1 MLIVQRP
8 TIESE
13 PVNDDRSRF
22 IVQPLEPGFGY
33 TLGNT
38 LRRTLLARIPGAAI
52 TSVRIEGVQHE
63 FSTMEGVVEDVV
75 DFILNLKQ
83 VVLRMETDSA
93 TMYLS
98 AKGKADVSAGDLK
111 VPAGVEVV
119 NGDLHL
125 ASLSS
130 AGRLEVELTA
140 DRGVGYRSADRNR
153 TGDKIGIIPIDAIFS
168 PVRKVAFKVES
179 TQVGMMTDF
188 DRLVIDVETDG
199 SVTPS
204 EAVSSAGKTLR
215 ELFGLFADVDEYEGL
230 PLGDVVQPDMG
241 SPDLELPIEA
251 LDLTERPRNCLRPRP
266 DPQRGRAGGEDRGR
280 PAQHHQLR
288 AEEPRRGGCQAR
300 RAGAV
305 AARRERHG
313 RRDGLMPTPKKGPRL
328 GGSPSHQRKIL
339 ANLATSLIVEE
350 RLTTTEAKAKLLRP
364 YVEKIITKAR
374 RGDLHARRTVM
385 RRITDQEVVTKLFD
399 DIAPRY
405 ADRPGGYTRV
415 VKLGPRRGDGAEMAV
430 IELV

>member
-8 TIESE
+8 TIEPE
-13 PVNDDRSRF
+13 PVTDDRSRF

-38 LRRTLLARIPGAAI
+38 LRRTLLSRIPGAAI
-52 TSVRIEGVQHE
+52 TSIRIEGVQHE

-93 TMYLS
+93 TLYLS
-98 AKGKADVSAGDLK
+98 AKGKSDVSAGDLK

-130 AGRLEVELTA
+130 SGRLEVELTA
-140 DRGVGYRSADRNR
+140 DRGVGYRSSDRNR
-153 TGDKIGIIPIDAIFS
+153 TGEKIGIIPIDAIFS

-188 DRLVIDVETDG
+188 DRLVLDVETDG

-204 EAVSSAGKTLR
+204 EAISSAGKTLR
-215 ELFGLFADVDEYEGL
+215 ELFGLFADVDEYGGL

-251 LDLTERPRNCLRPRP
+251 LDLTERPRNCLRRAQIHSVGELVEKTE
-266 DPQRGRAGGEDRGR
+266 DDLLNITNFGQKSLEEVVAKLDELGLSLRAGSDIDTG
-280 PAQHHQLR
+280 
-288 AEEPRRGGCQAR
+288 
-300 RAGAV
+300 
-305 AARRERHG
+305 
-313 RRDGLMPTPKKGPRL
+313 
-328 GGSPSHQRKIL
+328 
-339 ANLATSLIVEE
+339 IV
-350 RLTTTEAKAKLLRP
+350 
-364 YVEKIITKAR
+364 
-374 RGDLHARRTVM
+374 
-385 RRITDQEVVTKLFD
+385 
-399 DIAPRY
+399 
-405 ADRPGGYTRV
+405 
-415 VKLGPRRGDGAEMAV
+415 
-430 IELV
+430 